1 MMVQGPWK
9 LGDLKLFGNRLDY
22 GVVPPPLAESNAKL
36 ANWIHGDIQII
47 PKGCKDPK
55 AAADFVFFTGGVN
68 DPEGYA
74 QRVTWGQRPINIPVS
89 KSVLN
94 QPSFKKVVQ
103 DYPGFQ
109 TYFDA
114 LFNAELVGSPP
125 VMPAA
130 AFYADRL
137 QSVVQQ
143 VMLMQAE
150 PKAALGSLA
159 EQVQQQLQMM
169 AGA

>member
-1 MMVQGPWK
+1 
-9 LGDLKLFGNRLDY
+9 
-22 GVVPPPLAESNAKL
+22 VVAPPLADSAAKR

-47 PKGCKDPK
+47 PKGCRDPR

-68 DPEGYA
+68 DPEGYV
-74 QRVTWGQRPINIPVS
+74 QRVTWGNRPINIPVS
-89 KSVLN
+89 KKVLK
-94 QPSFKKVVQ
+94 QPSFQKVVQ

-109 TYFDA
+109 AYIDA
-114 LFNAELVGSPP
+114 FFNAERVGSPP

-143 VMLMQAE
+143 VMLMETQPQTALQSL
-150 PKAALGSLA
+150 KA
-159 EQVQQQLQMM
+159 QVQQQMQMM
-169 AGA
+169 GAA